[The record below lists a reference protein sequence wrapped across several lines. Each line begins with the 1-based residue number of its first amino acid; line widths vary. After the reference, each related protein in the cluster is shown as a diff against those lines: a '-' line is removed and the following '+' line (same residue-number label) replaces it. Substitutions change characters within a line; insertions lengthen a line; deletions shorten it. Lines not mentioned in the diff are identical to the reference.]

1 MLSSPSVRLPSRNLQ
16 KFARKI
22 KLKQSRVWNCVL
34 VPTAAGVG
42 RCKDQGQLRCCSG
55 CDAVRGADRFQHPRH
70 RIGLNAITW
79 TTSECVGP
87 FLCCQAS
94 AVFFFRRT
102 HTSHTCVITH
112 TLLSIWLV
120 CILLALKTLKYQSVL
135 QTITWISLSHSRGFH
150 FFSAGR
156 RNVG

>member
-55 CDAVRGADRFQHPRH
+55 YDAVRGADGFQHPRH

-79 TTSECVGP
+79 TTSQCVGP

-94 AVFFFRRT
+94 AVFFSDVHT
-102 HTSHTCVITH
+102 HLHSTVYLARLHFACLENTQI
-112 TLLSIWLV
+112 SISFTDNNLNFLV
-120 CILLALKTLKYQSVL
+120 TFTRIP
-135 QTITWISLSHSRGFH
+135 